1 MKSHTQGPKIPLQK
15 HSGSRT
21 RRRTLIPQEGQ
32 ANEDQQ
38 ELMRLI
44 KEGGGRTQTGSGSMT
59 RYTGEQYRKLQT

>member
-1 MKSHTQGPKIPLQK
+1 MKSHTQGAKTPMQK
-15 HSGSRT
+15 HSGSRI

-32 ANEDQQ
+32 ANEDQE

-59 RYTGEQYRKLQT
+59 RYTGEEDRN